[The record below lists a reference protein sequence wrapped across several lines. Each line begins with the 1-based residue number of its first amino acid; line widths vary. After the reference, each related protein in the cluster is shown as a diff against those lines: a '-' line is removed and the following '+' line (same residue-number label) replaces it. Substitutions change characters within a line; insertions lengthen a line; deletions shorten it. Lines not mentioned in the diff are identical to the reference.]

1 MGAGACY
8 PGPSTAATIAAASL
22 VSAVASKCC
31 LSLVDVQANVP
42 DQIGSSDSTIA
53 ASCFAARCDQIP
65 TLNENQLGSYSEHSC
80 AYWHP
85 HGSAKLSAK
94 EKKGV
99 SHERQHPPG
108 ASTKVRTALGR
119 QISSTGSHRA
129 PTSTRWE
136 GSGAAAPQ
144 SRGVS
149 APGYLSKGEKRG
161 QSRTNC
167 QGFAG
172 VVPAPALPLGT

>member
-8 PGPSTAATIAAASL
+8 PGPSTAATSAAASL

-85 HGSAKLSAK
+85 HGSAELSAK

-129 PTSTRWE
+129 PTSTRWK